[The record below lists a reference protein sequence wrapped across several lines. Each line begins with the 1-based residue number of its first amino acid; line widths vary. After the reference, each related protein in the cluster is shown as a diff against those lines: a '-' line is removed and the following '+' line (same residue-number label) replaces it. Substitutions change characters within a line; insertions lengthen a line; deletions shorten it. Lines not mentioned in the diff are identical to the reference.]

1 MTIRKLLQI
10 LVALLLIFVVAVGLI
25 SINHPIII
33 KWLSGTARH
42 IGKPITATVYTNGQI
57 NNDIKVFHVDKYWK
71 GGRADYY
78 IIYVPYADKSRLKF
92 FSLNKKDNYAGCPV
106 STNIRDYDLI
116 AGHLFQ
122 FEDRRFRRG
131 ADRFVAVHGARR
143 QEDRVPDAAFG
154 PNDERIHRMELPG
167 GLRGPWVVPHRHAL
181 VVEQRHRVAGECG
194 TVGLHDLVRRP
205 IALQFQHDRPER
217 IVADPFLH
225 VRDALE
231 LPLNPARLRGDV
243 ARGAVGIRDAS
254 IAGPVIQAGH
264 VVEMTMNA
272 RRRGGLGPGDIPYLR
287 PGVVDQRL
295 GAFPRIRH
303 GVGLALTGEG
313 QQ

>member
-122 FEDRRFRRG
+122 SEVG
-131 ADRFVAVHGARR
+131 AHFTPFSDDMKGFDFDPHLSFSNKQINLNIPATVKELRC
-143 QEDRVPDAAFG
+143 DSI
-154 PNDERIHRMELPG
+154 RIEL
-167 GLRGPWVVPHRHAL
+167 
-181 VVEQRHRVAGECG
+181 
-194 TVGLHDLVRRP
+194 
-205 IALQFQHDRPER
+205 
-217 IVADPFLH
+217 
-225 VRDALE
+225 
-231 LPLNPARLRGDV
+231 
-243 ARGAVGIRDAS
+243 
-254 IAGPVIQAGH
+254 
-264 VVEMTMNA
+264 
-272 RRRGGLGPGDIPYLR
+272 
-287 PGVVDQRL
+287 
-295 GAFPRIRH
+295 
-303 GVGLALTGEG
+303 
-313 QQ
+313 